1 MPRYKLRTL
10 LIVLAIL
17 PPVLAGVFSFHYG
30 NYRAYRDLR
39 SMEVATWKRDALL
52 ETWRVTYARLQA
64 GRGNGGEELEIREQY
79 FAARA
84 DVEKAR
90 EKIHSRYGSIQAAM
104 QRGARIQ
111 PIESYIWSGPE
122 AAAWPKPSSDNPSRN

>member
-1 MPRYKLRTL
+1 MRYHLRTL

-17 PPVLAGVFSFHYG
+17 PPLLAGVFGFHYG

-64 GRGNGGEELEIREQY
+64 GKGSGNEELETREQY

-90 EKIHSRYGSIQAAM
+90 EEIHSRYGGIEAAM
-104 QRGARIQ
+104 QRGAKFQ
-111 PIESYIWSGPE
+111 PFEGYIWSGPE
-122 AAAWPKPSSDNPSRN
+122 AAAWRDNAPRN